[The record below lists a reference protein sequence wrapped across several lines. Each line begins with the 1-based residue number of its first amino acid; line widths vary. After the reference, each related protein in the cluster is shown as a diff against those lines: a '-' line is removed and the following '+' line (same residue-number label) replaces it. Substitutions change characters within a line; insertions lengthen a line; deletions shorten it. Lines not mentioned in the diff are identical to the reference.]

1 MQKILCALF
10 ELCFSNVCCLA
21 AIHSV
26 ANGGSDLF
34 ILDGNWKKKKS
45 CTLAFKG
52 LHLVKGA
59 HNCLSTY
66 NLKWSITKP
75 LHAYEAHKMA
85 MKPDS
90 CESYST
96 GNENHVPW
104 RRAWAITALY
114 RCGHQEVSWQRHCLV
129 ETSGPKRRET
139 MGTHSAVT
147 RGCFL
152 TWVWAA
158 LVGSCAQTSPLLLY
172 QESCHRYCGTTTPA
186 SFQAK
191 LKADS
196 FTTRMNLISHSS

>member
-10 ELCFSNVCCLA
+10 ELCFSNVCYLA

-45 CTLAFKG
+45 CTLSFKG

-85 MKPDS
+85 MKPGS

-96 GNENHVPW
+96 GNENHVP
-104 RRAWAITALY
+104 
-114 RCGHQEVSWQRHCLV
+114 
-129 ETSGPKRRET
+129 
-139 MGTHSAVT
+139 
-147 RGCFL
+147 
-152 TWVWAA
+152 
-158 LVGSCAQTSPLLLY
+158 
-172 QESCHRYCGTTTPA
+172 
-186 SFQAK
+186 
-191 LKADS
+191 
-196 FTTRMNLISHSS
+196 